1 MFVFLPIFPPMI
13 TLWGDF
19 LRFSTIFAKPSLLK
33 PILLIIPPS
42 SINLKRRFFGLPD
55 CAFGV
60 TVPIS
65 TNPNPKSA
73 NSLNSTAFLSKPA
86 AKPTGFLNF
95 KPNNSRSRRLSS
107 MGFGKN
113 NLVKKPKFLRI
124 KKVKWWTFSGSNLK
138 KIGRRSDLYILKKG
152 FTNVQNFLNTET
164 QSFTRSS

>member
-1 MFVFLPIFPPMI
+1 MI
-13 TLWGDF
+13 IWCFSF
-19 LRFSTIFAKPSLLK
+19 LRFFTICSKPSLLK
-33 PILLIIPPS
+33 PILLIIPSS

-124 KKVKWWTFSGSNLK
+124 KKVK
-138 KIGRRSDLYILKKG
+138 
-152 FTNVQNFLNTET
+152 
-164 QSFTRSS
+164 